1 MKKLIII
8 LVIASGFITSCVDSL
23 DDYNIDQKSATEAP
37 PATLFTNATKELAD
51 ILTTPNV
58 NLNNFRLYVQYWS
71 TTTYLQEP
79 RYDLTS
85 RTIPEALWETIYR
98 DVLSDLKEARR
109 LLEEDALLDPEEK
122 NNQLAQIGMIEV
134 YSWFILVS
142 TFGNIPYS
150 QALDVTVPLPVYD
163 DAATIYDDLLSRLD
177 NALGLVNPDAAGF
190 EEGDLIYEG
199 DMEAW
204 QKFGNTLKL
213 KMGMILAD
221 VDNARASSI
230 VSAAAP
236 NVFTSNDDN
245 ALFPYISAPPNNNP
259 VSANLNPL
267 YSSRQD
273 FILASAFIDELNELE
288 DPRRPFYATMVNGEY
303 KGGRYGFEN
312 DYAEFSHASE
322 KIIEP
327 TFPGVFLDYPEAEFL
342 LAEAV
347 ERGFISGSA
356 ADHYA
361 NAIEASILYW
371 GGSQASA
378 AAYLAQPDVAYNTAE
393 GNYKQKLGVQKWIAL
408 YNRGWDAWTSWRRL
422 DYPTLQPPS
431 GEGAPAGLEI
441 PVRYIYPIS
450 EQTLNGAQREA
461 AAAAIGGDEATTKLF
476 WDVN

>member
-1 MKKLIII
+1 M
-8 LVIASGFITSCVDSL
+8 ASCFTACVDSL

-98 DVLSDLKEARR
+98 DVLADLKEARR
-109 LLEEDALLDPEEK
+109 LLVEDELLDPVIR
-122 NNQLAQIGMIEV
+122 NNQLAQIGMMEV
-134 YSWFILVS
+134 YSWFILVT

-150 QALDVTVPLPVYD
+150 QALDIDVPLPVYD
-163 DAATIYDDLLSRLD
+163 DAATVYDDLLSRLD
-177 NALGLVNPDAAGF
+177 TALNQINTQEAAF
-190 EEGDLIYEG
+190 EEGDLIYGG

-204 QKFGNTLKL
+204 LKFGNTLKL
-213 KMGMILAD
+213 KMGMMLAD
-221 VDNARASSI
+221 VDNAKASAI

-236 NVFTSNDDN
+236 NVFTGNDDS

-259 VSANLNPL
+259 ISANLNPL

-273 FILASAFIDELNELE
+273 YVMASAFIDALNERE
-288 DPRRPFYATMVNGEY
+288 DPRRPFYATTVNGEY
-303 KGGRYGFEN
+303 KGGRYGYLNE
-312 DYAEFSHASE
+312 YAEFSHVTE
-322 KIIEP
+322 KVIEP
-327 TFPGVFLDYPEAEFL
+327 TFPGVFLDYSEAEFL

-356 ADHYA
+356 ADHYE

-371 GGSQASA
+371 GGSQAA
-378 AAYLAQPDVAYNTAE
+378 VNAYLTRLDVAYVTAE
-393 GNYKQKLGVQKWIAL
+393 GNFKEKIGVQKWLAL

-422 DYPTLQPPS
+422 DYPALQPPQ
-431 GEGAPAGLEI
+431 GDGAPEGLAI
-441 PVRYIYPIS
+441 PVRYIYPIN
-450 EQTLNGAQREA
+450 EQTLNPAQREA
-461 AAAAIGGDEATTKLF
+461 AATAIGGDEATTNLF